1 MTVKEL
7 REKIQDA
14 PDDAEV
20 VWQGNEEGEEDV
32 PGEATHTFAYGT
44 VFEAWVRKPG
54 VIKPV
59 EFVIDGE
66 ATCKE

>member
-44 VFEAWVRKPG
+44 SSSPSSLPCQTTSASSG
-54 VIKPV
+54 
-59 EFVIDGE
+59 
-66 ATCKE
+66 AS